1 MFTPS
6 ISLTKGQL
14 EYLIGLK
21 HVFVKAQDLTE
32 VPWQLLAGIWT
43 RESFS
48 VAPPKTPGGPMQF
61 DPPLSQ
67 PEIHELLYRFSKLKM
82 DDIDLYVK
90 KGANDFETAI
100 LCAACFL
107 LKKMNNHIKTDTE
120 VMIAAWR
127 YNGIVG
133 KDPTYSPYVYNGFD
147 ANHNG
152 MHLVGT
158 IPDGHGGRENINIV
172 DHRPGAFTVYMQ
184 LVTMK
189 A

>member
-6 ISLTKGQL
+6 ISLTKDQL
-14 EYLIGLK
+14 SFLVGFK
-21 HVFVKAQDLTE
+21 HVFVHVQELTG

-48 VAPPKTPGGPMQF
+48 VAPPKRPGGPMQF

-67 PEIHELLYRFSKLKM
+67 PEILHLLQKYTKLSLA
-82 DDIDLYVK
+82 DSQVYVK
-90 KGANDFETAI
+90 KGINDFDTAV

-107 LKKMNNHIKTDTE
+107 LEKEGRPIKNDTD
-120 VMIAAWR
+120 VKDAIYS
-127 YNGIVG
+127 YNGRKYG
-133 KDPTYSPYVYNGFD
+133 SADNSPYVMNGFD
-147 ANHNG
+147 KNHNE
-152 MHLVGT
+152 MHLRGT
-158 IPDGHGGRENINIV
+158 VPDGHGGREEVNII

-184 LVTMK
+184 LINIK

>member
-1 MFTPS
+1 MFKPS
-6 ISLTKGQL
+6 ISLINDQL
-14 EYLIGLK
+14 SFLIGFK
-21 HVFVKAQDLTE
+21 HVFVLAQELTG

-67 PEIHELLYRFSKLKM
+67 SEMLHLLQKYTKLSLDESKVYM
-82 DDIDLYVK
+82 K
-90 KGANDFETAI
+90 KGINDFETAI

-107 LKKMNNHIKTDTE
+107 LEKMGRPIETDAE
-120 VMIAAWR
+120 VQLAAWK
-127 YNGIVG
+127 YNGTVG
-133 KDPTYSPYVYNGFD
+133 GNPTASPYVYNGFD
-147 ANHNG
+147 KDHNG
-152 MHLVGT
+152 MRLVGT
-158 IPDGHGGRENINIV
+158 IPDGHGGRKKIDIV

-184 LVTMK
+184 LITTK